1 MPPKPLQALSALLR
15 GIPVAVG
22 DDKFARSGLTSFADR
37 APASVGESVG
47 NAPEAGSPLVHDVVL
62 EMRARLDELEHR
74 IYVLEDKQKGAA
86 DE

>member
-1 MPPKPLQALSALLR
+1 
-15 GIPVAVG
+15 VAI
-22 DDKFARSGLTSFADR
+22 DRSNRLAQSGLTSFADS

-47 NAPEAGSPLVHDVVL
+47 NAPEAGSPLVHDVVI

-74 IYVLEDKQKGAA
+74 IYVLEAKQKGIT

>member
-1 MPPKPLQALSALLR
+1 M
-15 GIPVAVG
+15 AVSN
-22 DDKFARSGLTSFADR
+22 DKLARSVVPPCPDS

-47 NAPEAGSPLVHDVVL
+47 NAPEAGSPLVRDVVI

-74 IYVLEDKQKGAA
+74 IYVLEAKQKGAA

>member
-1 MPPKPLQALSALLR
+1 M
-15 GIPVAVG
+15 AVG

-47 NAPEAGSPLVHDVVL
+47 NAPEAGLPLVHDVVL

>member
-1 MPPKPLQALSALLR
+1 M
-15 GIPVAVG
+15 AVG
-22 DDKFARSGLTSFADR
+22 NDRLAQSGSSCADS

-47 NAPEAGSPLVHDVVL
+47 NAPEAGPPLVHDVVL

-74 IYVLEDKQKGAA
+74 IYVLEAKQKGAA